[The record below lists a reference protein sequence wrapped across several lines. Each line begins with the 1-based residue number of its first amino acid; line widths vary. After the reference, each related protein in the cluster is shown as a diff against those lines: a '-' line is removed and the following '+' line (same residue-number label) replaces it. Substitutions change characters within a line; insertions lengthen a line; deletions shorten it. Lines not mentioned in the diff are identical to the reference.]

1 MHEMMKELITSKP
14 IYQLPHV
21 KDLMN
26 DLDNNY
32 KPTNLVTKNVINFND
47 NKTKKNAM
55 KKPQSHC
62 NISKIY

>member
-21 KDLMN
+21 KDLMI

-32 KPTNLVTKNVINFND
+32 NQQI
-47 NKTKKNAM
+47 
-55 KKPQSHC
+55 
-62 NISKIY
+62 

>member
-32 KPTNLVTKNVINFND
+32 KLTNLMTKNVINFNN
-47 NKTKKNAM
+47 NKTKKMQWKNHEA
-55 KKPQSHC
+55 
-62 NISKIY
+62 IEI